1 MRVAQIVRLLCKP
14 CLDQI
19 HARRLTAVMAV
30 ITAITK
36 KNRLSLTSIGRSLE
50 SKTFP
55 KHDIKRVDRLLSNPL
70 MWIDRHRLF
79 AAMAST
85 ILGTNQRPTVLLD
98 WTKCGALYALV
109 AAVPVGGRAIPIY
122 LEVHP
127 EKLLGNSR
135 IQRRFLNALR
145 RILPEG
151 VRPILVTD
159 AGFQGPFF
167 LDVQRLGWDFVG
179 RLRGTGQ
186 VLTKYGWIDL
196 AGFYLRARFSPMS
209 FGFCRLYRTVNSV
222 EAHVVLARI
231 PSKGRHPWTHRRTG
245 FGGVPPSTIT
255 GSIHPWLLVSSLAES
270 PEKIISLYAKRMQI
284 EETFRD
290 AKNHRYGWSLR
301 HVRCGSPERL
311 QVLLLLASIAMAAVS
326 LLGAAATAA
335 GRHRRYQANTVR
347 SRVLSDFVLGVA
359 INGRRDI
366 TGLSPFI
373 HLALSRWRLI
383 LLEQSATF
391 AGIT

>member
-1 MRVAQIVRLLCKP
+1 MRVARIVRLLCKS
-14 CLDQI
+14 CLAQI
-19 HARRLTAVMAV
+19 HARRMATVVAV

-36 KNRLSLTSIGRSLE
+36 KNRLSLTSIGRALE
-50 SKTFP
+50 SRTFP

-70 MWIDRHRLF
+70 MWIDRHRFF
-79 AAMAST
+79 AAMASSL
-85 ILGTNQRPTVLLD
+85 LGTNPRPTILLD

-135 IQRRFLNALR
+135 IQRRFLRALKR
-145 RILPEG
+145 VLPEG

-186 VLTKYGWIDL
+186 VLTRQGWIDL
-196 AGFYLRARFSPMS
+196 AGFYLRARLKAQS
-209 FGFCRLYRTVNSV
+209 FGLCRLYRTANSV
-222 EAHVVLARI
+222 EAQIVLARI
-231 PSKGRHPWTHRRTG
+231 PSKGRHPWTRRRTG
-245 FGGVPPSTIT
+245 LGGVPPSTIT
-255 GSIHPWLLVSSLAES
+255 GSIDPWLLASSLS
-270 PEKIISLYAKRMQI
+270 HPPEQVVALYAKRMQI

-301 HVRCGSPERL
+301 HVRCHSPERL

-326 LLGAAATAA
+326 LIGAAAAAA
-335 GRHRRYQANTVR
+335 GRDRHYQANTVR
-347 SRVLSDFVLGVA
+347 RRVLSDFVLGIAVSA
-359 INGRRDI
+359 RRD
-366 TGLSPFI
+366 TVGLAPFI
-373 HLALSRWRLI
+373 HLALARWRVI
-383 LLEQSATF
+383 LLEQSALF